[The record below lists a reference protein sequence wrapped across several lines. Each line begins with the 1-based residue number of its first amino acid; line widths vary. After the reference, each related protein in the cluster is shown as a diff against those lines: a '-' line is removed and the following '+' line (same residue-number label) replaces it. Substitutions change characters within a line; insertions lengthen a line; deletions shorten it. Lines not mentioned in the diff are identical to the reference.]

1 MILILIMA
9 NDEIKQDIDELER
22 KIDKLKHE
30 YEKFFLGIVN
40 VEPIQLKNEV
50 VRLIRKYASKNI
62 NNVMLNFKYKNLTS
76 RFLIY
81 QEYWNR
87 TLRLI
92 EEGKNPKEIMRYQA
106 KSTLVSSTQQKHKIE
121 EKVDYKKLYEEYKN
135 LLSKKGKSLPSE
147 EAFIKK
153 IEDLKNNVK
162 SKYGDSVETDFKFE
176 ETDKG
181 LKIKTIIKKK
191 SS

>member
-30 YEKFFLGIVN
+30 YEKFFLGIIN
-40 VEPIQLKNEV
+40 VEPVQLKNEV
-50 VRLIRKYASKNI
+50 MRLIRKYATKNI
-62 NNVMLNFKYKNLTS
+62 NNVMLNFRYKNLTS

-87 TLRLI
+87 NLRLI
-92 EEGKNPKEIMRYQA
+92 EEGKNPKEIVRYQA
-106 KSTLVSSTQQKHKIE
+106 KSTLVNSAQQKKTAE
-121 EKVDYKKLYEEYKN
+121 EKFEYKKLYEEYKN

-153 IEDLKNNVK
+153 IEDLRNNVK
-162 SKYGDSVETDFKFE
+162 SKYGDSVEADFKFE
-176 ETDKG
+176 ETEKG

-191 SS
+191 SI

>member
-1 MILILIMA
+1 MA

-30 YEKFFLGIVN
+30 YEKFFLGIIN

-50 VRLIRKYASKNI
+50 TRLIRKYATKNI
-62 NNVMLNFKYKNLTS
+62 NNVMLSFRYKNLTS
-76 RFLIY
+76 RFLLY

-87 TLRLI
+87 NLRLI
-92 EEGKNPKEIMRYQA
+92 EEGKNPKEIVRYQS
-106 KSTLVSSTQQKHKIE
+106 KSTFAAPKQQEQKVE
-121 EKVDYKKLYEEYKN
+121 ETSDYKKLYEEYKN

-147 EAFIKK
+147 DAFIKK
-153 IEDLKNNVK
+153 IEDLRNNVK
-162 SKYGDSVETDFKFE
+162 SKYGDTVEADFKLE

-181 LKIKTIIKKK
+181 IKIKTIIKKK
-191 SS
+191 TT